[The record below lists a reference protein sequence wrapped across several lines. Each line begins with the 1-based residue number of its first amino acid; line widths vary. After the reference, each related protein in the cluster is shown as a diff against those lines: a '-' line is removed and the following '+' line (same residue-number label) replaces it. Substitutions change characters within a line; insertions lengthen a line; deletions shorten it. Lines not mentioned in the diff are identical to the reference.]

1 MSRVK
6 LITCL
11 TVLLLVGI
19 LLFLAARNP
28 DAHGETEGSPATGT
42 DVSAA
47 EPVREVRFL
56 FLGCDRAASLA
67 DTVLLVNV
75 TEPAC
80 DVRILQIPRDT
91 YAAYTDRDYR
101 KLNGAPGVLG
111 IEETRDWLASALGVR
126 IDYVAALDLDCVRRL
141 VDAVGGVDVEIP
153 QAMHYSD
160 PVQGLEIDLPAG
172 RNHLDGA
179 GAEQFVRFRAGYAD
193 ADLGRLDAQKRFLQA
208 FYRKC
213 AELPAPRLLGAALTV
228 LPDLRTDLPLDE
240 AVRLATLLSRTT
252 GGTVTAE
259 TAPGEPVQGVSGA
272 WYYVLNREKMTGA
285 LERWG
290 EPNATSGFDPDRLFD
305 RPENPDF
312 HRIYTA
318 PAEEP

>member
-11 TVLLLVGI
+11 TVITLVGI
-19 LLFLAARNP
+19 LLFLAAKS
-28 DAHGETEGSPATGT
+28 DAREETGIPEEESRQE
-42 DVSAA
+42 SAA
-47 EPVREVRFL
+47 ELPEVTRFL

-67 DTVLLVNV
+67 DSILLVSV
-75 TEPAC
+75 STPAC

-111 IEETRDWLASALGVR
+111 IGETRDWLAAALGVR
-126 IDYVAALDLDCVRRL
+126 IDYVAALDLDCVSRL

-160 PVQGLEIDLPAG
+160 PAQGLEIDLPEG

-179 GAEQFVRFRAGYAD
+179 EAEQFVRFRAGYAD

-208 FYRKC
+208 LYGKC
-213 AELPAPRLLGAALTV
+213 RSLPAPQLLGAVLAV
-228 LPDLRTDLPLDE
+228 LPDLQTDLPIDE
-240 AVRLATLLSRTT
+240 AVKLAMCISRAQ
-252 GGTVTAE
+252 GGSVTAE
-259 TAPGEPVQGVSGA
+259 TAPGEAVQGVSGA

-290 EPNATSGFDPDRLFD
+290 APEAASGFDPERLFD

-318 PAEEP
+318 SEGEP